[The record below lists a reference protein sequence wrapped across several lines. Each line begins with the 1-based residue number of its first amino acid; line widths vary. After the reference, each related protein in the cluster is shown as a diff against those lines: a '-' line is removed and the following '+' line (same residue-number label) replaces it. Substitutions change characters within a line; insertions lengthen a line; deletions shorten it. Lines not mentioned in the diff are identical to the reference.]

1 MNIFLFLKKKKSF
14 LFHIKNRSD
23 FLKLFA
29 NLNVFLQNKSD
40 FFIYKTK
47 TNFFFFSSQNRFDI
61 FEPEDFVLL
70 NKTDLIFFL
79 HQKLFCFFLHIQK

>member
-40 FFIYKTK
+40 FFYIQNK
-47 TNFFFFSSQNRFDI
+47 NQFFF
-61 FEPEDFVLL
+61 L
-70 NKTDLIFFL
+70 
-79 HQKLFCFFLHIQK
+79 

>member
-47 TNFFFFSSQNRFDI
+47 TNFFF
-61 FEPEDFVLL
+61 L
-70 NKTDLIFFL
+70 
-79 HQKLFCFFLHIQK
+79 